1 MVEVVSWMLSVS
13 QDNSGHA
20 LKVPGTLAGP
30 LVQLNLNLNII
41 TQVAVGSGNTQV
53 AQVSVGQSN
62 NL

>member
-1 MVEVVSWMLSVS
+1 VD
-13 QDNSGHA
+13 QQNA
-20 LKVPGTLAGP
+20 ANLKVPANTTGA